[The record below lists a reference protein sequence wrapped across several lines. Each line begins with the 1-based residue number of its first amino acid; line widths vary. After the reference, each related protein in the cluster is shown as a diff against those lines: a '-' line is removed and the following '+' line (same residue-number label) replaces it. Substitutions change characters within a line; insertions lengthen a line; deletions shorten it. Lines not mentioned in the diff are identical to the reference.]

1 VPGAVAVV
9 LVACLLA
16 SCGGDET
23 VTESTL
29 SPVAL
34 VGEDLAE
41 VKGCANCHAVTDR
54 VMVGPSWKGVWGEA
68 VPLSDG
74 TTAVFDEEYVV
85 RSVREPAAQRRAGDW
100 ILMPVYPESSLTDDE
115 LASIVA
121 YVREVGAS

>member
-1 VPGAVAVV
+1 VVAAAV
-9 LVACLLA
+9 LA
-16 SCGGDET
+16 GCAGDET
-23 VTESTL
+23 VTEATL

-34 VGEDLAE
+34 VGKDLAE

-85 RSVREPAAQRRAGDW
+85 RSVREPAAQRRDGDW
-100 ILMPVYPESSLTDDE
+100 IQMPVYPESSLTDDE

-121 YVREVGAS
+121 YVRDVSGP